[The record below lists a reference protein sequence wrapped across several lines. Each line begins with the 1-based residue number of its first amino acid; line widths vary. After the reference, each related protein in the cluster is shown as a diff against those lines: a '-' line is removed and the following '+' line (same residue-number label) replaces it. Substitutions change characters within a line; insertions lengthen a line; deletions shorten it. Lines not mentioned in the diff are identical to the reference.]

1 MLEPTEESFNLL
13 FGLWWYGSDHAL
25 KDRAFIALQI
35 SHTVPW
41 GGSIT
46 VQVELY
52 LGHAILDPLVLGLL
66 PFSLK

>member
-35 SHTVPW
+35 SSTVP
-41 GGSIT
+41 
-46 VQVELY
+46 
-52 LGHAILDPLVLGLL
+52 
-66 PFSLK
+66 